1 MVAFQVENLP
11 NAGVRILFVTNVTS
25 LLQLLVN
32 SLDVLV
38 QVGDDESLA
47 TIRALC
53 ALIVVDLPDVAGQVG
68 HGKLLLTVR
77 AWLLVL

>member
-11 NAGVRILFVTNVTS
+11 TAGVRILFVTNVTS

-38 QVGDDESLA
+38 QVGYGESLA
-47 TIRALC
+47 TIRAL
-53 ALIVVDLPDVAGQVG
+53 
-68 HGKLLLTVR
+68 
-77 AWLLVL
+77 